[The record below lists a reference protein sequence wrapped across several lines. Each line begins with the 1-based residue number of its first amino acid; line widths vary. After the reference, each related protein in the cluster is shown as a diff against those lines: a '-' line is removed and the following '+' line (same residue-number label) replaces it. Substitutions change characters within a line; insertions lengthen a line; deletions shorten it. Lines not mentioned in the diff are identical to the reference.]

1 MLLRSQPVFVSRATI
16 LSHICAEES
25 LICRKTAGAGGYAIN
40 IAGDNITLEVKGEGN
55 ITVDRAIIQN
65 PEDFKLRQS
74 QGERR

>member
-1 MLLRSQPVFVSRATI
+1 MLLRAQPVLVSRATI

-25 LICRKTAGAGGYAIN
+25 LICRKTEGTGGYPIN
-40 IAGDNITLEVKGEGN
+40 IAGDNMTLEVKGEGN

>member
-1 MLLRSQPVFVSRATI
+1 MSRATI

-55 ITVDRAIIQN
+55 ITFGRAIIQN
-65 PEDFKLRQS
+65 PEDFQLRQS